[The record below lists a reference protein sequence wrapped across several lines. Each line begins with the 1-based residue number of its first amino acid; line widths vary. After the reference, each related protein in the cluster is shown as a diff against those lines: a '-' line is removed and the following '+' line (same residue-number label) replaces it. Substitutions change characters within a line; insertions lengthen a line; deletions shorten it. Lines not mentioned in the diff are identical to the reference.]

1 MVTISLCMIV
11 KNEESVIARCLNSV
25 KDIVDEI
32 IIIDTGSTDNT
43 KEIVKGFT
51 NKIYDFNWINDFSA
65 ARNYSYSKATMDFIL
80 WLDADDVVLKEDR
93 IKFKHL
99 KQNFDLMVDIVMMK
113 YNVGFDA
120 QGKATFSYFRE
131 RLSKRSGNYS
141 WFEPVHEYL
150 QLSGKIINVD
160 ICITHKKI
168 YTAVPGRNLDI
179 YKKIVSQGK
188 ELTPRGLYYFARELK
203 DNGRYDDA
211 IVYFNKFLDSEK
223 GWLEDN
229 ITACSELAKCYSV
242 NNDSKNSLKV
252 MLRSLEYDTP
262 RAELC
267 CQIGYYYKNKENYDQ
282 ALFWFELATK
292 LKKPENGWGFVDH
305 DSWGYTPCIEL
316 SVCYDK
322 LGNIEEAI
330 KYNNKA
336 AEYKQDDPSVL
347 YNKKY
352 FEELQKCKPNT
363 SFVILHSK
371 WQNRNY
377 SG

>member
-1 MVTISLCMIV
+1 MIV
-11 KNEESVIARCLNSV
+11 KNEEGVIARCLNSV

-32 IIIDTGSTDNT
+32 IIVDTGSADHT

-51 NKIYDFNWINDFSA
+51 DKIFDFNWINDFSA

-80 WLDADDVVLKEDR
+80 WLDADDVVLEEDR
-93 IKFKHL
+93 AKFKQL
-99 KQNFDLMVDIVMMK
+99 KRCLDPMVDIVMMK

-120 QGKATFSYFRE
+120 KGNVTFSYSRE

-141 WFEPVHEYL
+141 WCEPVHECI
-150 QLSGKIINVD
+150 QLSGNIINVD

-168 YTAVPGRNLDI
+168 NTPEPGRNLFI
-179 YKKIVSQGK
+179 YKKIVSQGE

-203 DNGRYDDA
+203 DSGRYDDA
-211 IVYFNKFLDSEK
+211 IEYFNRFLDSEK
-223 GWLEDN
+223 GWIEDN
-229 ITACSELAKCYSV
+229 ITACSELAKCYSA
-242 NNDSKNSLKV
+242 NNDNKNSLKAL
-252 MLRSLEYDTP
+252 LRSLEYDVP

-267 CQIGYYYKNKENYDQ
+267 CQIGYYYKNKGNYGQ
-282 ALFWFELATK
+282 ALFWFDLATK

-305 DSWGYTPCIEL
+305 DSWGYIPCMEL

-352 FEELQKCKPNT
+352 YEGLKRHNPNT
-363 SFVILHSK
+363 PL
-371 WQNRNY
+371 
-377 SG
+377 